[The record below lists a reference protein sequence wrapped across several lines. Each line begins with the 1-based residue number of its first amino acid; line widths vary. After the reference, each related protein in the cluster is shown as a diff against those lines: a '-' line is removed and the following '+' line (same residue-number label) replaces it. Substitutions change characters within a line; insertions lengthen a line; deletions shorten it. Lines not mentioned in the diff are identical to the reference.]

1 MGTSDQRIIN
11 LGGGDMAK
19 WKSTKYPGVRFR
31 EHPTR
36 KHGVSFDKYFAI
48 RYQRD
53 GKRKEEGQGW
63 ISEGWTLQKAALK
76 LAELKEAAVTG
87 KGETR
92 LSEKREKA
100 RTEKKTLQNEKERK
114 EKDAVTI
121 KNYFNKIYYPAIRQ
135 EKKLKTHIREESL
148 FRTWI
153 NPAIGHKTFKDISS
167 FDLERLRKTMLDE
180 KRSPRSVQY
189 CFATF
194 RQIWNHARINGLIN
208 GESPTRNVKLPK
220 VENQRLRFFSHE
232 EVENLLEKL
241 ESKSQQVYDMTL
253 LSLHTGVRAGEIF
266 SLTWG
271 VVDFD
276 NRSALIRDSKGKP
289 RHVYLT
295 EATQDM
301 LERRHENQG
310 ASEIVFKDR
319 DGEQIQFFSKTF
331 DRTVKELGFNDGV
344 TDRRD
349 KATFHTCRHTFASWH
364 VQSGTDLYTVK
375 ELLGHST
382 IQLTERYS
390 HLRPDGLKKAARH
403 FDNQLKENN
412 IIPLEK
418 TEHA

>member
-1 MGTSDQRIIN
+1 
-11 LGGGDMAK
+11 MAK
-19 WKSTKYPGVRFR
+19 WKSSKYPGVRFR

-53 GKRKEEGQGW
+53 GKRKEEGLGW
-63 ISEGWTLQKAALK
+63 TSGGWTLQKAALK

-87 KGETR
+87 NGETR

-100 RTEKKTLQNEKERK
+100 RIKKIEIQKEKARK
-114 EKDAVTI
+114 EKDAITI
-121 KNYFNKIYYPAIRQ
+121 KNYFYKTYYPAIQQ
-135 EKKLKTHIREESL
+135 EKKHKTHIREESL

-167 FDLERLRKTMLDE
+167 FDLERLRKNMLDE
-180 KRSPRSVQY
+180 GRAPRSVQY

-208 GESPTRNVKLPK
+208 NESPTRNVKLPK
-220 VENQRLRFFSHE
+220 VENQRLRFLSHE
-232 EVENLLEKL
+232 EAEILLKSL
-241 ESKSQQVYDMTL
+241 KIKSQKIHDMTL

-271 VVDFD
+271 VIDLENGF
-276 NRSALIRDSKGKP
+276 ALVRDAKGKP

-295 EATQDM
+295 DATQAM
-301 LERRHENQG
+301 FERIYEGQSP
-310 ASEIVFKDR
+310 SELVFKDTN
-319 DGEQIQFFSKTF
+319 GKQIQFISHTF

-349 KATFHTCRHTFASWH
+349 KVTFHTCRHTFASWH
-364 VQSGTDLYTVK
+364 VQNGTDLYTVK
-375 ELLGHST
+375 NLLGHST

-390 HLRPDGLKKAARH
+390 HLRPDGLKKAAQN
-403 FDNQLKENN
+403 FDEKVIKNN
-412 IIPLEK
+412 IAPLEK
-418 TEHA
+418 TKMADNTSLG